1 MFTISLLWI
10 VFLLTIRPS
19 RGVYFAVPILTIAV
33 ISVALLLNRLNFAH
47 NLIILTFLIFL
58 YSLLFDIWHEKA

>member
-10 VFLLTIRPS
+10 VFLLTIRPL
-19 RGVYFAVPILTIAV
+19 RGVYFGVPILTIAV
-33 ISVALLLNRLNFAH
+33 ISVALLLNRLNFAQDFT
-47 NLIILTFLIFL
+47 ILTFLIFL

>member
-19 RGVYFAVPILTIAV
+19 RVVYFAVPILTIAV